1 VVVRKVSDN
10 IITAVS
16 LLYHLRKSTLIK
28 YFTVENF
35 RSLKTENI
43 LEFDANLETNSM
55 FAAHPV
61 IGFAGT
67 NASGK
72 TTILQCLSLVFWF
85 MQHSFLRLEEDA
97 EIPCEPFYSLK
108 ATPTKFHLIFA
119 KNTLVDGTHKV
130 IEYDYKLE
138 VTQKKVLME
147 ELYYYS
153 PDETPQLAYL
163 RQENEVKFGEGIGPI
178 DTKDLRPN
186 CSLISLAAQFASQ
199 EVAKA
204 GKAHKIQSNV
214 NYKGLKEDES
224 KVAMIRKLLENKEF
238 GEEKLLE
245 FLKIADVGIE
255 GVYLKDVDK
264 EEADQFFLEEQ
275 LGKTKLPPEVLAK
288 LAKLRNGRQDDK
300 VRIRTL
306 FFKHQIDGNLA
317 DFTPE
322 MESAGTLQLLFLL
335 YRMLHAFKEGG
346 VLIVDELELKL
357 HQNLVAYLIGLFQS
371 PSANPQG
378 AQLIFSFHNSSL
390 MEFLKPEQLWF
401 TEKNDQGQTELF
413 SAAQFHDLKELLDDN
428 LEELYRIG
436 RFGAT
441 PRGI

>member
-1 VVVRKVSDN
+1 MICS
-10 IITAVS
+10 
-16 LLYHLRKSTLIK
+16 
-28 YFTVENF
+28 F
-35 RSLKTENI
+35 
-43 LEFDANLETNSM
+43 
-55 FAAHPV
+55 
-61 IGFAGT
+61 
-67 NASGK
+67 
-72 TTILQCLSLVFWF
+72 ILQCFSFVLWF
-85 MQHSFLRLEEDA
+85 MQKSFLGLEEDA
-97 EIPCEPFYSLK
+97 EIPCKPFYSLK

-119 KNTLVDGTHKV
+119 QNTLVDGKRKV
-130 IEYDYKLE
+130 IEYEYQLE
-138 VTQKKVLME
+138 VTQEKVLTE
-147 ELYYYS
+147 ELYYHF
-153 PDETPQLAYL
+153 PDETPQLVYL
-163 RQENEVKFGEGIGPI
+163 RQENEVKFGEGISPI
-178 DTKDLRPN
+178 DTTDLRPN

-204 GKAHKIQSNV
+204 CKAHKIQSNV
-214 NYKGLKEDES
+214 NYKGSQEDKFKAS
-224 KVAMIRKLLENKEF
+224 MIEELLQNKEF

-264 EEADQFFLEEQ
+264 EEADQFFSVLEEQ
-275 LGKTKLPPEVLAK
+275 LGKDKLPPAL

-306 FFKHQIDGNLA
+306 FFKHQIDQNLA
-317 DFTPE
+317 DFKPD

-401 TEKNDQGQTELF
+401 AEKNDQGQTELF
-413 SAAQFHDLKELLDDN
+413 SAAQFHDLKELLEDN